1 MPNDPKVKNAK
12 EKKPKKEK
20 LPKKPKSAQKT
31 RGKAGGAPA
40 PEGEGGKKK
49 GKLNPLV
56 LLIGGAVVIAAA
68 LLVIFVILP
77 RLGGEEPDPEPS
89 DTAVYYDLPESF
101 AVGEQTVPGL
111 TPLEAANVQAIRD
124 VRVVYTYIDLTDAG
138 AEAKAYASALRKE
151 GFSVVDDEFVR
162 TDAPEYDTPS
172 GRVLLA
178 RDIERPADAAGA
190 DGTAGG
196 GGAAEPTP
204 SPSSEPAST
213 PTPAPAPEPTSA
225 PEDGW
230 VDMVLTVEL
239 TWSPGQCVVAGDQA
253 EGRVTSP
260 PPSERPSVGGSAMSM
275 REAAEFISSLSPS
288 VLGLSGESMESYR
301 VYAMDGIVMVNG
313 EPCLRLSVY
322 SRDSV
327 GQGNDFSGTYLLNR
341 SGTRLYVLDEQDNE
355 VKELPLP

>member
-20 LPKKPKSAQKT
+20 PPKKPKSAKKT
-31 RGKAGGAPA
+31 RGKAGDAPA

-56 LLIGGAVVIAAA
+56 LIIGGAVVIAAAA

-138 AEAKAYASALRKE
+138 AEAEAYASALRKE

-162 TDAPEYDTPS
+162 TDAPEYDAPS

-178 RDIERPADAAGA
+178 RDIEKPADAQGA
-190 DGTAGG
+190 DGTEGD
-196 GGAAEPTP
+196 GGAATP
-204 SPSSEPAST
+204 SPSSEPAPAST
-213 PTPAPAPEPTSA
+213 PTPTPEPTSA

-239 TWSPGQCVVAGDQA
+239 TWSPGQCVVVGDQA

-260 PPSERPSVGGSAMSM
+260 PPPERPSVGGSSMSM
-275 REAAEFISSLSPS
+275 REAAEFISGLSPS

-301 VYAMDGIVMVNG
+301 VYALDGIVMVNG

-322 SRDSV
+322 SRDGA
-327 GQGNDFSGTYLLNR
+327 GQGNEFSGTYLLNR
-341 SGTRLYVLDEQDNE
+341 SGTRLYVLNTQTDAVE
-355 VKELPLP
+355 ELPLP